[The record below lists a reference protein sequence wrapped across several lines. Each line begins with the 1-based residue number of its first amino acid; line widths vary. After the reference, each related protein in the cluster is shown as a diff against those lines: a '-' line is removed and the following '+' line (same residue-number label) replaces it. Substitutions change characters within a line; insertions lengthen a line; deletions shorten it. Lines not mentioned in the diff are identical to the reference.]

1 MVSYVINTLRS
12 VFSISKIIFLIIFLV
27 LSDLNNK
34 KNLQILSLACLFRE
48 FAVISDRF

>member
-1 MVSYVINTLRS
+1 MFSYLINTLGS
-12 VFSISKIIFLIIFLV
+12 VFFISKIIFLIIFLV
-27 LSDLNNK
+27 VWDLNNK